1 MRFPVGPTESRID
14 RLRFNIRGAI
24 RGVRTTLLGALSFSI
39 AISIAISVAISACSP
54 APAPSAAKL
63 SSVPWDS
70 VVARARGTTVTWL
83 MWRGDPSIN
92 RYVDDW
98 VAPRLKR
105 EYGITLNP
113 VDAQGPSILNQLA
126 VEREARSGTST
137 GTADLVWINGET
149 FYNLKKSGLLYG
161 PWSGRLPNAQYVD
174 SASVIISR
182 DFGQLP
188 AGYESPWGTV
198 QFALIYDT
206 VRTPNPPRNVAEL
219 GAWIRA
225 HPGRFTYDQSF
236 TGVTFMKVL
245 MYALAGG
252 VEHFQGPFDEAK
264 YREGSGKVWQWLAGV
279 RPYLWRHG
287 QTYPDG
293 VADLHRLFANGEI
306 DFSMSDNQND
316 VVTKARQGILPATAR
331 PLLLEDGTIA
341 NTHYLGI
348 AFTAPNPAGAMV
360 VANFLLSP
368 AAQFEKQKPDVWA
381 DGTVLA
387 MSRLPRA
394 WAAQFRALVADPH
407 ALTRDSLT
415 KYARPEI
422 APRYSE
428 RLQRDWRARIRAA
441 PQE

>member
-1 MRFPVGPTESRID
+1 
-14 RLRFNIRGAI
+14 
-24 RGVRTTLLGALSFSI
+24 
-39 AISIAISVAISACSP
+39 
-54 APAPSAAKL
+54 
-63 SSVPWDS
+63 
-70 VVARARGTTVTWL
+70 

-105 EYGITLNP
+105 DYDITLNP
-113 VDAQGPSILNQLA
+113 VDAQGSSILNQLA
-126 VEREARSGTST
+126 VERQAGSGT

-161 PWSGRLPNAQYVD
+161 PWSERLPNARYVD
-174 SASVIISR
+174 SASMIISR
-182 DFGQLP
+182 DFGQVL
-188 AGYESPWGTV
+188 AGFESPWGTV

-206 VRTPNPPRNVAEL
+206 VRTPRPPRTVAEL
-219 GAWIRA
+219 SSWIHA

-245 MYALAGG
+245 MYAIDGG
-252 VEHFQGPFDEAK
+252 VGHFQGRFDEAK
-264 YREGSGKVWQWLAGV
+264 YREGSAKVWQWLTDV
-279 RPYLWRHG
+279 RPYLWRQG

-293 VADLHRLFANGEI
+293 VADIHRLFANGEV

-316 VVTKARQGILPATAR
+316 VVTKVRQGILPATSR
-331 PLLLEDGTIA
+331 PLLLQDGTIA

-348 AFTAPNPAGAMV
+348 ASNAPNPAGAMV
-360 VANFLLSP
+360 VADFLLSP
-368 AAQFEKQKPDVWA
+368 AAQLEKQKPDVWA

-387 MSRLPRA
+387 ISRLPST
-394 WAAQFRALVADPH
+394 WAARFQALVADPH
-407 ALTRDSLT
+407 ALPRDSLM
-415 KYARPEI
+415 KYARPEV
-422 APRYSE
+422 APQYSE

>member
-1 MRFPVGPTESRID
+1 MLFLTVSRTD
-14 RLRFNIRGAI
+14 QNRFNIRSAFRGA
-24 RGVRTTLLGALSFSI
+24 RTALLGAFTITI
-39 AISIAISVAISACSP
+39 AVSACSN
-54 APAPSAAKL
+54 AAAPSAAVL
-63 SSVPWDS
+63 NSLPWDS
-70 VVARARGTTVTWL
+70 VVTRARGTTVTWL

-98 VAPRLKR
+98 VAPRLKQD
-105 EYGITLNP
+105 YGITLNP
-113 VDAQGPSILNQLA
+113 VDAQGASILNQLA
-126 VEREARSGTST
+126 VERQARSGT

-161 PWSGRLPNAQYVD
+161 PWSGRLPNASYVD
-174 SASVIISR
+174 STSMIISR
-182 DFGQLP
+182 DFGQVP

-206 VRTPNPPRNVAEL
+206 VRTPRPPRTVAEL
-219 GAWIRA
+219 SSWIHA

-245 MYALAGG
+245 MYALDGG

-264 YREGSGKVWQWLAGV
+264 YREGSGKVWQWLADV

-287 QTYPDG
+287 QTYPEG
-293 VADLHRLFANGEI
+293 VADLHRLFANGEV

-316 VVTKARQGILPATAR
+316 VVTKVQQGILPATAR

-348 AFTAPNPAGAMV
+348 AFNAPNPAGAMV

-368 AAQFEKQKPDVWA
+368 AAQLEKQKPDVWA
-381 DGTVLA
+381 DGAVLA
-387 MSRLPRA
+387 MSRLPA
-394 WAAQFRALVADPH
+394 SWAARFRDLIADPRALP
-407 ALTRDSLT
+407 RDSLV
-415 KYARPEI
+415 KYARPEV
-422 APRYSE
+422 APEYSE
-428 RLQRDWRARIRAA
+428 RLQHDWRVRIRAA

>member
-1 MRFPVGPTESRID
+1 M
-14 RLRFNIRGAI
+14 
-24 RGVRTTLLGALSFSI
+24 
-39 AISIAISVAISACSP
+39 
-54 APAPSAAKL
+54 
-63 SSVPWDS
+63 
-70 VVARARGTTVTWL
+70 TWL

-105 EYGITLNP
+105 DADITLNP

-126 VEREARSGTST
+126 VERQARSGT

-149 FYNLKKSGLLYG
+149 FFNLRTSGLLYG
-161 PWSGRLPNAQYVD
+161 PWSGRLPNARYVD
-174 SASVIISR
+174 SASTIVAR

-206 VRTPNPPRNVAEL
+206 VRTPRPPRTVAEL
-219 GAWIRA
+219 SSWIHT

-245 MYALAGG
+245 MYALGGG
-252 VEHFQGPFDEAK
+252 VEHFEGPFDEAK
-264 YREGSGKVWQWLAGV
+264 YREGSDKVWQWLADV
-279 RPYLWRHG
+279 RPYLWRNG

-293 VADLHRLFANGEI
+293 VADLHRLFANHEI
-306 DFSMSDNQND
+306 DFSMSNNQND
-316 VVTKARQGILPATAR
+316 VVTKVQQGILPATSR
-331 PLLLEDGTIA
+331 PLLLQNGTIA

-348 AFTAPNPAGAMV
+348 AFNAPHPAAAMV

-368 AAQFEKQKPDVWA
+368 EAQLEKQKPEVWA

-387 MSRLPRA
+387 MSRLPDK
-394 WAAQFRALVADPH
+394 WAARFRALVADPR
-407 ALTRDSLT
+407 ALSSDSLR
-415 KYARPEI
+415 KYARPEV
-422 APRYSE
+422 APQYTE
-428 RLQRDWRARIRAA
+428 RLQRDWRMRIRTA
-441 PQE
+441 PHE